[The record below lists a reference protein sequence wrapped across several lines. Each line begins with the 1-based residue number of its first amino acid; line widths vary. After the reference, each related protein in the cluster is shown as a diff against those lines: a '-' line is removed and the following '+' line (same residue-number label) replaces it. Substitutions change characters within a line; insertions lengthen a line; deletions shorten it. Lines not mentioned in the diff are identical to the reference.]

1 MLVNDKSL
9 RSILTHSPGTA
20 IGVAL
25 VTLHLLNALFAP
37 LLIPYG
43 ETQLVGAPMIAPGHA
58 DFIFGTDVIG
68 RDFLSRLM
76 MGGRTSI
83 TVAMIGVLGA
93 VVIGTFFAVSAAYM
107 GGLYDDVVMRIVD
120 TKLSIPGILFVA
132 LFVVGFGRSVTV
144 LTIVVG
150 LSYFP
155 GAVRTI
161 RAQAMT
167 QVPLAYVKAARLRG
181 ESALSVIFRE
191 LTPNVIEV
199 VVVELAIRTSSAIL
213 IVSALSFLGLGISP
227 PTADWGLMVS
237 EGVNQI
243 YEAPWLVLLPAVFI
257 STLVVGLNF
266 ASDGLANALGLDAA
280 RGLGGGS

>member
-1 MLVNDKSL
+1 MNDRSL
-9 RSILTHSPGTA
+9 LSILTHSPGTT
-20 IGVAL
+20 IGVTL
-25 VTLHLLNALFAP
+25 VSLHLLNAVFAP

-43 ETQLVGAPMIAPGHA
+43 STQLVGPPMLPPGHA
-58 DFIFGTDVIG
+58 DFLLGTDVIG
-68 RDFLSRLM
+68 RDYLSRLM

-93 VVIGTFFAVSAAYM
+93 VLIGTFFAVSAAYI
-107 GGLYDDVVMRIVD
+107 GGHYDDVVMRIVD

-132 LFVVGFGRSVTV
+132 LFVVGFGRSMLV
-144 LTIVVG
+144 LTIVIG

-161 RAQAMT
+161 RAQALT

-181 ESALSVIFRE
+181 ESVLSVILRE
-191 LTPNVIEV
+191 LTPNVAEV
-199 VVVELAIRTSSAIL
+199 VVVEFAIRTSSAIL
-213 IVSALSFLGLGISP
+213 IVSALSFLGLGIAP
-227 PTADWGLMVS
+227 PTPDWGLMVS
-237 EGVNQI
+237 EGVSQI
-243 YEAPWLVLLPAVFI
+243 YAAPWLILLPALFI

-280 RGLGGGS
+280 RGMQGA

>member
-1 MLVNDKSL
+1 M
-9 RSILTHSPGTA
+9 ISPGHTEF
-20 IGVAL
+20 
-25 VTLHLLNALFAP
+25 LL
-37 LLIPYG
+37 
-43 ETQLVGAPMIAPGHA
+43 
-58 DFIFGTDVIG
+58 GTDALG
-68 RDFLSRLM
+68 RDFLTRLM

-93 VVIGTFFAVSAAYM
+93 VLIGTFFAVSAAYI

-120 TKLSIPGILFVA
+120 VKLSIPGILFVA

-144 LTIVVG
+144 LTIVIG

-161 RAQAMT
+161 RAQTMT

-181 ESALSVIFRE
+181 ESSLSVIFRE

-199 VVVELAIRTSSAIL
+199 VVVEFAIRTSSAIL

-227 PTADWGLMVS
+227 PTPDWGLMVS
-237 EGVNQI
+237 DGVDQI
-243 YEAPWLVLLPAVFI
+243 YEAPWLVLLPALSI

-280 RGLGGGS
+280 RGMHGG

>member
-1 MLVNDKSL
+1 MLVNGKSL
-9 RSILTHSPGTA
+9 GAILTHSPGTTV
-20 IGVAL
+20 GVIL
-25 VTLHLLNALFAP
+25 VSLHLLNALFAP

-43 ETQLVGAPMIAPGHA
+43 ETQLVGQPMLEPGHA
-58 DFIFGTDVIG
+58 NFLLGTDVIG

-83 TVAMIGVLGA
+83 TVAMVGVLGA
-93 VVIGTFFAVSAAYM
+93 VLIGTFFAVSAAYI
-107 GGLYDDVVMRIVD
+107 GGFYDDVIMRIVD

-144 LTIVVG
+144 LTIVIG

-161 RAQAMT
+161 RSQAMT

-181 ESALSVIFRE
+181 ESTLSVIFRE
-191 LTPNVIEV
+191 LTPNVVEV
-199 VVVELAIRTSSAIL
+199 VVVEFAIRTSSAIL

-227 PTADWGLMVS
+227 PTPDWGLMVS

-243 YEAPWLVLLPAVFI
+243 YQAPWLILVPAVFI

-280 RGLGGGS
+280 RGLHGG

>member
-1 MLVNDKSL
+1 MLANDKTIWSV
-9 RSILTHSPGTA
+9 LTHSPGTA

-25 VTLHLLNALFAP
+25 VTLHLLIALFAP

-43 ETQLVGAPMIAPGHA
+43 ETQLVGAPMIAPGHS
-58 DFIFGTDVIG
+58 DFLLGTDVIG
-68 RDFLSRLM
+68 RDFLTRLM

-93 VVIGTFFAVSAAYM
+93 VMLGTFFAVSAAHV
-107 GGLYDDVVMRIVD
+107 GGYYDDIVMRIVD

-167 QVPLAYVKAARLRG
+167 QVRY
-181 ESALSVIFRE
+181 F
-191 LTPNVIEV
+191 
-199 VVVELAIRTSSAIL
+199 
-213 IVSALSFLGLGISP
+213 
-227 PTADWGLMVS
+227 
-237 EGVNQI
+237 
-243 YEAPWLVLLPAVFI
+243 
-257 STLVVGLNF
+257 
-266 ASDGLANALGLDAA
+266 
-280 RGLGGGS
+280 

>member
-1 MLVNDKSL
+1 MSANGKSL
-9 RSILTHSPGTA
+9 GAILTHSPGTA

-25 VTLHLLNALFAP
+25 VTLHLLNAVFAP
-37 LLIPYG
+37 ILIPYG
-43 ETQLVGAPMIAPGHA
+43 ATQLVGAPLLPPGHEK
-58 DFIFGTDVIG
+58 FLLGTDVIG
-68 RDFLSRLM
+68 RDYVSRLM

-83 TVAMIGVLGA
+83 TVAMIGVIGA
-93 VVIGTFFAVSAAYM
+93 VLIGTFFAVSAAYI
-107 GGLYDDVVMRIVD
+107 GGVYDDVVMRIVD

-144 LTIVVG
+144 LTIVIG

-191 LTPNVIEV
+191 LTPNVVEV
-199 VVVELAIRTSSAIL
+199 VVVEFAIRTSSAIL

-227 PTADWGLMVS
+227 PTPDWGLMVS
-237 EGVNQI
+237 EGVGQI
-243 YEAPWLVLLPAVFI
+243 YAAPWLILLPAFFI

-280 RGLGGGS
+280 RGLHGG

>member
-1 MLVNDKSL
+1 MLANDKSL
-9 RSILTHSPGTA
+9 LSIVTHSPATT
-20 IGVAL
+20 IGVVL
-25 VTLHLLNALFAP
+25 VTLHLLNAIFAP

-43 ETQLVGAPMIAPGHA
+43 STQLAGLPMIAPGHP
-58 DFIFGTDVIG
+58 DFLLGTDVLG

-83 TVAMIGVLGA
+83 TVAMVGVLIA
-93 VVIGTFFAVSAAYM
+93 VSLGTFLAVSAAHF
-107 GGLYDDVVMRIVD
+107 GGIYDDVVMRIVD

-161 RAQAMT
+161 RAQALT

-199 VVVELAIRTSSAIL
+199 VVVEFAIRTSSAIL

-243 YEAPWLVLLPAVFI
+243 YQAPWLVLVPAVFI

-266 ASDGLANALGLDAA
+266 ASDGIANALGLDAA
-280 RGLGGGS
+280 RGLGGH

>member
-9 RSILTHSPGTA
+9 LSILTHSPGTT

-25 VTLHLLNALFAP
+25 VALHLLNAVFAP

-43 ETQLVGAPMIAPGHA
+43 PTQLVGPPMVPPGHP
-58 DFIFGTDVIG
+58 DFLLGTDVIG
-68 RDFLSRLM
+68 RDYVSRLM

-83 TVAMIGVLGA
+83 TVAMTGVLAA
-93 VVIGTFFAVSAAYM
+93 VLIGTFLAVSAAYI
-107 GGLYDDVVMRIVD
+107 GGVYDDVVMRIVD

-144 LTIVVG
+144 LTIVIG

-161 RAQAMT
+161 RAQALT

-181 ESALSVIFRE
+181 ESTLSVIFRE
-191 LTPNVIEV
+191 LTPNVVEV
-199 VVVELAIRTSSAIL
+199 VVVEFAIRTSSAIL
-213 IVSALSFLGLGISP
+213 IVSALSFLGLGIAP
-227 PTADWGLMVS
+227 PTPDWGLMVS
-237 EGVNQI
+237 EGVSQI
-243 YEAPWLVLLPAVFI
+243 YAAPWLILLPAFFI

-280 RGLGGGS
+280 RGMHGG

>member
-1 MLVNDKSL
+1 MLANDKTL
-9 RSILTHSPGTA
+9 GSILTHSPGTT
-20 IGVAL
+20 IGVVL
-25 VTLHLLNALFAP
+25 VALHLFCALFAP
-37 LLIPYG
+37 LMIPYG
-43 ETQLVGAPMIAPGHA
+43 STQLVGTPLISPGHS
-58 DFIFGTDVIG
+58 DFLLGTDVIG
-68 RDFLSRLM
+68 RDYLSRLL

-93 VVIGTFFAVSAAYM
+93 VLIGTFFAVSAAYI
-107 GGLYDDVVMRIVD
+107 GGLYDDVIMRIVD

-132 LFVVGFGRSVTV
+132 LFVVGFGRSVVV
-144 LTIVVG
+144 LTVVVG

-161 RAQAMT
+161 RAQALT

-181 ESALSVIFRE
+181 ESVLSVILRE

-199 VVVELAIRTSSAIL
+199 VVVEFAIRTSSAIL

-227 PTADWGLMVS
+227 PTPDWGLMVS
-237 EGVNQI
+237 EGVGQI
-243 YEAPWLVLLPAVFI
+243 YAAPWLILLPAFFI
-257 STLVVGLNF
+257 STLVIGLNF

-280 RGLGGGS
+280 RGLH

>member
-9 RSILTHSPGTA
+9 TSILTHSPGTT

-25 VTLHLLNALFAP
+25 VALHLLNAVFAP
-37 LLIPYG
+37 MLIPYG
-43 ETQLVGAPMIAPGHA
+43 ETQLVGLPMLAPGHP
-58 DFIFGTDVIG
+58 DFLLGTDVLG

-93 VVIGTFFAVSAAYM
+93 VLIGTFFAVSAAYI
-107 GGLYDDVVMRIVD
+107 GGYYDDVVMRIVD

-144 LTIVVG
+144 LTIVIG

-191 LTPNVIEV
+191 LTPNVVEV
-199 VVVELAIRTSSAIL
+199 IVVEFAIRTSSAIL

-227 PTADWGLMVS
+227 PTPDWGLMVS

-243 YEAPWLVLLPAVFI
+243 YQAPWLILFPAFFI

-280 RGLGGGS
+280 RGMHGG

>member
-1 MLVNDKSL
+1 MNDKPL
-9 RSILTHSPGTA
+9 LSIVTHSPATT
-20 IGVAL
+20 IGVTL
-25 VTLHLLNALFAP
+25 VTLHLLNAIFAP

-43 ETQLVGAPMIAPGHA
+43 STQLAGMPLIAPGHP
-58 DFIFGTDVIG
+58 DFLLGTDVIG

-83 TVAMIGVLGA
+83 TVAMIGVMGA
-93 VVIGTFFAVSAAYM
+93 VIIGTFFAVSAAHF
-107 GGLYDDVVMRIVD
+107 GGYYDDVVMRIVD

-161 RAQAMT
+161 RAQALT

-181 ESALSVIFRE
+181 ESALSVIIRE

-199 VVVELAIRTSSAIL
+199 VVVEFAIRTSSAIL

-243 YEAPWLVLLPAVFI
+243 YEAPWLILLPAVFI

-266 ASDGLANALGLDAA
+266 ASDGIANALGLDAA
-280 RGLGGGS
+280 RGLGGH